1 MLLVKKF
8 LLLTVFIFLLGC
20 ATSSEVYT
28 PSGDKAYKIDC
39 SGSALSKSICEKKAG
54 SICKTR
60 GYKEIDFREQVSP
73 GISLGGISTGGFIS
87 RVMTIQCN

>member
-1 MLLVKKF
+1 MLLIKKF
-8 LLLTVFIFLLGC
+8 YLLPVFIFILGC

-28 PSGDKAYKIDC
+28 QTGEKAYKIDC
-39 SGSALSKSICEKKAG
+39 SGSALSKSYCEKKAG
-54 SICKTR
+54 NICKSD
-60 GYKEIDFREQVSP
+60 GYREIDFREQVSP

>member
-8 LLLTVFIFLLGC
+8 LLLPVFVFLIGC

-28 PSGDKAYKIDC
+28 QTGDKAYKIDC
-39 SGSALSKSICEKKAG
+39 SGSALSKSLCEKKAG

-60 GYKEIDFREQVSP
+60 GYKEIDFREEVSP
-73 GISLGGISTGGFIS
+73 GITYGGISTGGFVS

>member
-28 PSGDKAYKIDC
+28 SSGDKAYKIDC

-73 GISLGGISTGGFIS
+73 GISLGGISSGGFIS

>member
-8 LLLTVFIFLLGC
+8 LLLTIFIFLLGC

-73 GISLGGISTGGFIS
+73 GISLGGISSGGFIS